1 MMMRTTRLVAVTAV
15 LLLMAMALATG
26 PASAG
31 DFTPKLKFSL
41 SETKVKANP
50 EMKVHVEQDEGE
62 EELAHVTLRIP
73 RGFKIPGDAA
83 VENGDVL
90 GTGEIVIESGPGC
103 HPSGG
108 GAPTSPSPPLP
119 AELFE
124 QDRSDEQADRGVY
137 AVWVLD
143 ISGVTKITLEV
154 TGSVASGFKLDG
166 DIPANAFTCPPF
178 SFDLTINKKSE
189 GGVTIVKNPRAA
201 GKKKFSATFFSQD
214 SPAKITLFTPITIR
228 A

>member
-1 MMMRTTRLVAVTAV
+1 MRATRLAALTVV
-15 LLLMAMALATG
+15 LLVMAMSLATG

-31 DFTPKLKFSL
+31 DFSPKLKFGL
-41 SETKVKANP
+41 SNTKVKANP
-50 EMKVHVEQDEGE
+50 EMTVHVEQEEGE

-73 RGFKIPGDAA
+73 KGFKIPGDEA
-83 VENGDVL
+83 VEDGDVL

-108 GAPTSPSPPLP
+108 GAPTAPSPPLP

-124 QDRSDEQADRGVY
+124 QDRSDEEADRGVY

-143 ISGVTKITLEV
+143 ISGVTKITLLV
-154 TGSVASGFKLDG
+154 TGSRASGFTLDG

-178 SFDLTINKKSE
+178 SFDLTINQKSD
-189 GGVTIVKNPRAA
+189 GGVTILKNPKVA

-214 SPAKITLFTPITIR
+214 SPAKITLVQPITIKS
-228 A
+228 